1 MADIFEVRTKF
12 NFLEHLGLVK
22 TLVGA
27 GDGGDAMGRFVKMGL
42 NVIFDGRGLQM
53 KHTGHQRQA
62 VIDAMIYF
70 FEKKLIAI
78 KRSS

>member
-12 NFLEHLGLVK
+12 NSLEHFGLVQ
-22 TLVGA
+22 TLMGA
-27 GDGGDAMGRFVKMGL
+27 GDGGDTLRRLVKMDL
-42 NVIFDGRGLQM
+42 NVIFDGRGLRM
-53 KHTGHQRQA
+53 KHTCHQRQT

-78 KRSS
+78 KRGS